1 MIQKKV
7 PFHTHVYKLNLLWL
21 LLLLFAASCSS
32 TWSLLAFALHSIRRL
47 KRAPRRELPSGDWAV
62 PRRIGGNGAVQN
74 LTFSS
79 FVAREVW

>member
-1 MIQKKV
+1 
-7 PFHTHVYKLNLLWL
+7 
-21 LLLLFAASCSS
+21 
-32 TWSLLAFALHSIRRL
+32 LLAFALHSIRRL